1 MSEFQ
6 EGLWVEKYRPKTL
19 NDLVLPER
27 YKKDFGRIIEKGSL
41 PNLLFYGPP
50 GGGKTTLARV
60 LCSKHGVLMNRKD
73 NMLLANGSARKTRGI
88 KFVDDVIE
96 PFLKHPPAGGDKY
109 KVVFIDEA
117 DKLTPDGYDSFRGVI
132 EKYQVAYGRFI
143 WTCNY
148 VSKIPSPVQS
158 RFTPYVFQQIPRD
171 FALDYCRHILESEKI
186 EFIDKDINFII
197 NGLYPDI
204 RRIVNILQKCS
215 WEGKLDVD
223 EEAVVTHEKKV
234 LAGVVEIISLIEKGE
249 SNKIGKVVNGIIELL
264 AAHSYELEYRSI
276 YEELFFMKK
285 IPAPAKIIVNEYA
298 NTHQGCLIPHQ
309 HFMSMIFKINRS
321 LQSYRK
327 AMMTK

>member
-19 NDLVLPER
+19 KDLVLPER

-60 LCSKHGVLMNRKD
+60 LCSKQGVLMNRKD

-117 DKLTPDGYDSFRGVI
+117 DKLTPDGYDSFRGII

-148 VSKIPSPVQS
+148 VSKILSPVQS

-171 FALDYCRHILESEKI
+171 FALDYCRHILESEKV
-186 EFIDKDINFII
+186 EYTNQDINFII

-234 LAGVVEIISLIEKGE
+234 LAGVVEIISLIEKGDGP
-249 SNKIGKVVNGIIELL
+249 KIGKVVNGIIELL
-264 AAHSYELEYRSI
+264 AAHSYELEYRNI

-309 HFMSMIFKINRS
+309 HFLSMVFKINKA
-321 LQSYRK
+321 LQDYRK
-327 AMMTK
+327 AMIK